1 MLWACDEIRLDYTQ
15 EDWGAGFRPTSDPA
29 FQALSPKGLVP
40 VVVDGDAV
48 LTESNTIVRYLAAR
62 YGRPDLL
69 PADPVA
75 RAQVDAAMDWQ
86 ATEFN
91 TAWRTAFLV
100 LMRNRPDAGTPEQVE
115 ASITEWTRMVA
126 LLDGQFADGRAFIC
140 GATFTVADIVIGL
153 SLHRWFRAPIPPPG
167 LSRTPPPITLGWRS
181 APPGGPTWPP
191 PTTDP
196 DPSPSHESPAVPGR
210 RLTTRRFAGNPAAVM
225 LLEAYPEDETLR
237 AIAAENNLSE
247 TAFLVREGGDYHL
260 RWFTPRWKCRSAAMP
275 RLPARRW

>member
-1 MLWACDEIRLDYTQ
+1 MLRILGKRQSINVRKVLWACDDFGLDYTQ

-62 YGRPDLL
+62 YGRSDLL
-69 PADPVA
+69 PVDPVE
-75 RAQVDAAMDWQ
+75 RAQVEAAMDWQ

-126 LLDGQFADGRAFIC
+126 LLDGQFSDGRAFIC

-153 SLHRWFRAPIPPPG
+153 SLHRWFRAPIP
-167 LSRTPPPITLGWRS
+167 R
-181 APPGGPTWPP
+181 
-191 PTTDP
+191 P
-196 DPSPSHESPAVPGR
+196 DFTHAAAYYARLAERPAGR
-210 RLTTRRFAGNPAAVM
+210 AYMAAT
-225 LLEAYPEDETLR
+225 YD
-237 AIAAENNLSE
+237 
-247 TAFLVREGGDYHL
+247 
-260 RWFTPRWKCRSAAMP
+260 
-275 RLPARRW
+275 